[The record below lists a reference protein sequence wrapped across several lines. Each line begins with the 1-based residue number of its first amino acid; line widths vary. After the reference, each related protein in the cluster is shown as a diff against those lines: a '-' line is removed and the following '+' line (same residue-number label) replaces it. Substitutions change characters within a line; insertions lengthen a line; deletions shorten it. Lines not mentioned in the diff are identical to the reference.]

1 MDQRLEAIIDK
12 YENLIAEDPHNP
24 EHHKE
29 LGNAFHRSGAYE
41 LALAEYRTALHI
53 DPGYYPAQYNMGNTY
68 FALERNEQ
76 AIIAWQKALLLKP
89 DLEHAIYNIAFLYYR
104 MGLAEENREHRRRL
118 FDDARIEFEKAIEMN
133 PENPDSHLHLGL
145 TFYELEA
152 YGRAVDCY
160 ENVLRIDPEDAYA
173 RYNLGNAYYEQG
185 LQEGEGSEF
194 FEKAMAE
201 YKEAIRLNPSDGKSH
216 NNVADCHL
224 HLGNLDA
231 AHEEITKVLENFP
244 DAPGALCT
252 LGEIHARQ
260 GRHVEAIEEFQKIVA
275 LDPEEHDLLHRFA
288 SRKLVQEYA
297 SLIETDPENQRHH
310 FELGRAHKDLGIAYE
325 DRSHLLKARDA
336 FRVALQRD
344 NGWLEAHIEL
354 AESYMLLD
362 NLDFAILEIETAL
375 YLDPESVAAHCIL
388 GQIYIQAGERD
399 LARGEFSFIKK
410 RATLSS

>member
-53 DPGYYPAQYNMGNTY
+53 DPAYYPAQYNMGNTY

-76 AIIAWQKALLLKP
+76 AIISWQKALLLKP

-104 MGLAEENREHRRRL
+104 MGLVEENREFRRRYL
-118 FDDARIEFEKAIEMN
+118 DDARIEFEKAIEMN

-152 YGRAVDCY
+152 YERAVDCY
-160 ENVLRIDPEDAYA
+160 ENVLRIDGDDAYA
-173 RYNLGNAYYEQG
+173 HYNLGNAYYEQG

-194 FEKAMAE
+194 FKRAMKE
-201 YKEAIRLNPSDGKSH
+201 YRAALKLNPSDGKSH
-216 NNVADCHL
+216 NNIADCYL
-224 HLGNLDA
+224 HLGELDRA
-231 AHEEITKVLENFP
+231 QKEIKAVLKRFP

-252 LGEIHARQ
+252 LGEIRARQ
-260 GRHVEAIEEFQKIVA
+260 GRHAEAIAEFQKIIA

-288 SRKLVQEYA
+288 SRKLVKEYA
-297 SLIETDPENQRHH
+297 ALIEVEPDAHH
-310 FELGRAHKDLGIAYE
+310 HDFELGRAHKDLGIAYE

-336 FRVALQRD
+336 FRSALQKD
-344 NGWLEAHIEL
+344 NGWLDAHIEL

-375 YLDPESVAAHCIL
+375 YLDPESIAAHCIL

-410 RATLSS
+410 RAAIAG